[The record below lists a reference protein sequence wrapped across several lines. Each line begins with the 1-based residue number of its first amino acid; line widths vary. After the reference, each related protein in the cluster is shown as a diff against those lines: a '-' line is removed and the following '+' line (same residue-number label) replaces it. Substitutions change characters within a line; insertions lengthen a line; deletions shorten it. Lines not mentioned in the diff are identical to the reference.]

1 MFYPIMIDISN
12 KCIIIVGGGEVA
24 HRKARKLLEFGGKLM
39 ILSPCNIPKFEELKE
54 RYKENLD
61 FIYDEYNKKYIED
74 AFLVIGATSSKKI
87 NKQISEDC
95 KSLNILVNIVD
106 SREDSDF
113 ITPSIINNDTLTISI
128 STMGSFPYLSKKIR
142 MDMEDSYKK
151 FNKEYLDILE
161 ELRHL
166 ILHNYREEKKEI
178 MDYAL
183 NLNIDE
189 LKELLIKLRD

>member
-12 KCIIIVGGGEVA
+12 KCIIVVGGGEVG
-24 HRKARKLLEFGGKLM
+24 HRKAKKLLEFGGKVI
-39 ILSPCNIPKFEELKE
+39 ILSPCNIQEFDELKA

-61 FIYDEYNKKYIED
+61 FIYDEYNKKYIEK
-74 AFLVIGATSSKKI
+74 AFLVIGATSSKEV

-95 KSLNILVNIVD
+95 KSLNILVNVVD
-106 SREDSDF
+106 SKEDSDF
-113 ITPSIINNDTLTISI
+113 ITPSIINNDSLTISI

-151 FNKEYLDILE
+151 FNKEYLDTLE
-161 ELRHL
+161 ELRNL
-166 ILHNYREEKKEI
+166 ILHKYREEKEEI

-183 NLNIDE
+183 DLNIDE
-189 LKELLIKLRD
+189 LKALLIKLKD